1 MTISKWT
8 AAGGLAIALLVGLLF
23 GRYATPAKVVE
34 KQVIVETTR
43 DTELTWHAYVG
54 HTETRI
60 AEKTNWKTVTEWK
73 PGDVVTQTVYVDRD
87 RTEATRTDTA
97 TADGQIKEKLVEKL
111 VYKEK
116 LVESP
121 KPDWLFAAKAG
132 LLLDDR
138 RPIYGGEVGRRILGP
153 VFVDVW
159 AQAAGASLDGAAAGV
174 GVTVLW

>member
-1 MTISKWT
+1 MTISKGT

-43 DTELTWHAYVG
+43 DTELTFHAYVG
-54 HTETRI
+54 HTESRVE
-60 AEKTNWKTVTEWK
+60 EKTNWKTVTEWK

-97 TADGQIKEKLVEKL
+97 TTDGQIKERVVEKL

-116 LVESP
+116 LVESK
-121 KPDWLFAAKAG
+121 KPDWLIGVGGG
-132 LLLDDR
+132 LKPDGTR
-138 RPIYGGEVGRRILGP
+138 VYKGEVSRRILGP
-153 VFVDVW
+153 LFLGLSG
-159 AQAAGASLDGAAAGV
+159 QYPAAAMIEAK
-174 GVTVLW
+174 LLF